1 MKKWFQRKNIF
12 IKFLIIGWSSILLIV
27 LPSFLI
33 MSYFLTKTERADQIH
48 TMTDSIIIQMLNA
61 RIAEKNLIL
70 RDLQNEKFYNAGFS
84 NNLQA
89 HQGFTK
95 NAQEKIGQLIEWQPV
110 NDRNSVDRLMKLVN
124 EYSNIFTELVATYQK
139 IGFKDW
145 GLLGQWRRAIH
156 AVESQITGMNR
167 TDLQESLLQLR
178 RLEKDYLLRG
188 DETYLEDIRNRIIGL
203 RKEISKISSP
213 KATKISEDMTSYE
226 NAFRKFV
233 TLQKKVGRTDEEGLQ
248 SQFKKVIAK
257 METVVD
263 KIMAESKLDYEKA
276 KRDFRFM
283 SLIIY
288 LLGIA
293 VGSTFYFFFARSVS
307 MKLIALKNGVLR
319 VGMGHLDT
327 NVPVTTKDEIGI
339 VAEAF
344 NKMTVDLKAV
354 TVSKNYVD
362 KIIESMADMLIVV
375 NSEAIIEKVN
385 QATLDLLGYEERELI
400 GKKVDVIFNGEKT
413 DPIFLDEI
421 IRTKSVRNLET
432 ELVGKGTQKISVS
445 LSGSLIS
452 DSAGIVCVA
461 QDNTERKRAEEMLRK
476 SASELRLLSSRIL
489 EAQESE
495 RKRVAREL
503 HDGIGQA
510 LTGIKFALENGVR
523 RLKETDTAPHF
534 KVLDDIIPLIQATV
548 DETRRIAMGLRPST
562 LDDIGISETLYWFCQ
577 QFESIYKKIRILKL
591 IEVEEDQIPE
601 TLKTV
606 IFRVLQESL
615 NNVAKHSGAD
625 RVQLSLQQQGNTVK
639 LIVEDNGSGFDSEKP
654 LPQNDTGQGFGL
666 ASMRER
672 IELSG
677 GIFTLETAPE
687 QATRI
692 CAVWP
697 IVDG

>member
-33 MSYFLTKTERADQIH
+33 MSYFLNKTEQADRIH

>member
-1 MKKWFQRKNIF
+1 MKKWFQHTNIF

-27 LPSFLI
+27 LPSFFV
-33 MSYFLTKTERADQIH
+33 MSYFLNKTERADRIH

-61 RIAEKNLIL
+61 RIAEKNFIL
-70 RDLQNEKFYNAGFS
+70 HDLQNESFYKVGIAS
-84 NNLQA
+84 NLRV
-89 HQGFTK
+89 HQRFTE
-95 NAQEKIGQLIEWQPV
+95 NAQEKIGYLIQWQPV
-110 NDRNSVDRLMKLVN
+110 RERKSVDRLMQLVN
-124 EYSNIFTELVATYQK
+124 EYNQIFTELVNTYQQ

-156 AVESQITGMNR
+156 EVERLIDQMSRADM
-167 TDLQESLLQLR
+167 QESLLQLR

-188 DETYLEDIRNRIIGL
+188 DETYLSNIRKRITGL
-203 RKEISKISSP
+203 RNEISKISIAA
-213 KATKISEDMTSYE
+213 ATKILENLTSYE
-226 NAFRKFV
+226 SAFGKFV
-233 TLQKKVGRTDEEGLQ
+233 MLQKKVGRTDKEGLQ
-248 SQFKKVIAK
+248 SQFNGVIKKMDIL
-257 METVVD
+257 VD
-263 KIMAESKLDYEKA
+263 QIMAESKSDYERA
-276 KRDFRFM
+276 KRDFRLM

-293 VGSTFYFFFARSVS
+293 VGSTFYYFFARSVS
-307 MKLIALKNGVLR
+307 MKLISFKNAVLQ
-319 VGMGHLDT
+319 VGQGHLDT
-327 NVPVTTKDEIGI
+327 KVPVAANDEIGI

-344 NKMTVDLKAV
+344 NKMTADLKQI

-362 KIIESMADMLIVV
+362 KIFESMADMLIVL
-375 NSEAIIEKVN
+375 NSDRKIEKVN
-385 QATLDLLGYEERELI
+385 QATLNLLGYAEPELF
-400 GKKVDVIFNGEKT
+400 GKEMDVVLGAQNTGHLFV
-413 DPIFLDEI
+413 DEI
-421 IRTKSVRNLET
+421 IQTGSLRNFET
-432 ELVGKGTQKISVS
+432 EFICKNFKKIYVS
-445 LSGSLIS
+445 LSGSLMS
-452 DSAGIVCVA
+452 DSGGLVFVA
-461 QDNTERKRAEEMLRK
+461 QDNTERKLAEEMLRK
-476 SASELRLLSSRIL
+476 SERELRLLSSRIL

-523 RLKETDTAPHF
+523 RLKETGTAPHF
-534 KVLDDIIPLIQATV
+534 KVLDDVVPLIQATV

-562 LDDIGISETLYWFCQ
+562 LDDIGISETIYWFCQ
-577 QFESIYKKIRILKL
+577 QFENIYKSIRILKL

-625 RVQLSLQQQGNTVK
+625 RVQLSLQQQGNTVT
-639 LIVEDNGSGFDSEKP
+639 LIVEDNGGGFDSEKP
-654 LPQNDTGQGFGL
+654 LPQNASGRGFGL

-697 IVDG
+697 IVKE

>member
-12 IKFLIIGWSSILLIV
+12 IKFLIIGWLSILLIV

-33 MSYFLTKTERADQIH
+33 MSYFFYKAEFADRIH
-48 TMTDSIIIQMLNA
+48 AMTDSIIIQMLNA
-61 RIAEKNLIL
+61 RIAEKNFIL
-70 RDLQNEKFYNAGFS
+70 RDLQNESFYNAGIS
-84 NNLQA
+84 GNLQV
-89 HQGFTK
+89 HQRFTE
-95 NAQEKIGQLIEWQPV
+95 NAQEKIGYLIQWQPV
-110 NDRNSVDRLMKLVN
+110 KERKSADRLMQLVN
-124 EYSNIFTELVATYQK
+124 EYNQIFTELVNTYQK

-156 AVESQITGMNR
+156 EVERQIAQLSR
-167 TDLQESLLQLR
+167 TDMQESLLQLR

-188 DETYLEDIRNRIIGL
+188 DEAYLENIRKRITGL
-203 RKEISKISSP
+203 RNEISKIPSP
-213 KATKISEDMTSYE
+213 EAAKIPENLTSYE
-226 NAFRKFV
+226 SAFGKFV
-233 TLQKKVGRTDEEGLQ
+233 MLQKKVGRTDEEGLQ
-248 SQFKKVIAK
+248 SQFNEIIIK
-257 METVVD
+257 MEVLID
-263 KIMAESKLDYEKA
+263 QIMAQSKSDYERA
-276 KRDFRFM
+276 KRDFRLM
-283 SLIIY
+283 SFIIY

-293 VGSTFYFFFARSVS
+293 VGSTFYYFFARSVS
-307 MKLIALKNGVLR
+307 MKLISLKNAVLQ
-319 VGMGHLDT
+319 VGQGHLDT
-327 NVPVTTKDEIGI
+327 KIPVATNDEIGI

-344 NKMTVDLKAV
+344 NKMTADLKQI

-375 NSEAIIEKVN
+375 NSEGIIEKVN
-385 QATLDLLGYEERELI
+385 RATLNLLRYEEPELFGKEMDVLLGAP
-400 GKKVDVIFNGEKT
+400 NT
-413 DPIFLDEI
+413 DHSFVDEI
-421 IRTKSVRNLET
+421 IQTGSLRNCET
-432 ELVGKGTQKISVS
+432 ELICKDCQKISVS
-445 LSGSLIS
+445 LSGSLMS
-452 DSAGIVCVA
+452 DSGGLVFVA
-461 QDNTERKRAEEMLRK
+461 QDNTERKLAEEMLRK
-476 SASELRLLSSRIL
+476 SERELRLLSSRIL

-523 RLKETDTAPHF
+523 RLKETEMAPHL

-548 DETRRIAMGLRPST
+548 EETRRIAMGLRPST

-577 QFESIYKKIRILKL
+577 QFESIYKNIRILKL

-625 RVQLSLQQQGNTVK
+625 RVQLSLQQQDKTVT

-654 LPQNDTGQGFGL
+654 LPQNASGRGFGL

-677 GIFTLETAPE
+677 GTFTIQSAPG

-697 IVDG
+697 ILKG